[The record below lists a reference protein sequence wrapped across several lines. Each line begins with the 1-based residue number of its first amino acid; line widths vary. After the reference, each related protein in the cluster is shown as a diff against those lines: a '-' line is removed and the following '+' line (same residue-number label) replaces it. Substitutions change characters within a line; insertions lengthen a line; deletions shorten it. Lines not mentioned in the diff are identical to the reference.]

1 MHGMGFGRAEL
12 PFPSFFLSLLILDR
26 CYLYFLACCFFCYHL
41 MCCFLSEVCKLL
53 ALVTKLHQNLS
64 NHFKTTE
71 YVYKVKVLCYGAAF
85 MRMSDDDQ

>member
-1 MHGMGFGRAEL
+1 
-12 PFPSFFLSLLILDR
+12 
-26 CYLYFLACCFFCYHL
+26 
-41 MCCFLSEVCKLL
+41 MCCFLSEEVCKLL